1 MTAACDFAVEAD
13 GLSKSFGRTPVLRD
27 VTLRV
32 VRGEALTI
40 FGPNGAGKSTLLRL
54 CATLTRPTGGCLR
67 LFGSD
72 AIGPEVRR
80 RIGVV
85 SHQSFCYPDLTAREN
100 LTFFARA
107 YGAAAPEAEAVSWLA
122 RVGLADVAHR
132 PLRVLSRGME
142 QRLALA
148 RALLPTPDLVL
159 LDEPWSG
166 LDATAADVLTVLLA
180 TAKCE
185 GRTVITVTHD
195 LDRGLAIADRA
206 CILHRGQI
214 AWEGAVQ
221 HGGDGPDGLGGARAA
236 LNDAY
241 RRVTAPVAA

>member
-1 MTAACDFAVEAD
+1 VTVAQEVVVEAD
-13 GLSKSFGRTPVLRD
+13 GLGKSFGRTPVLRD
-27 VTLRV
+27 VSLRV
-32 VRGEALTI
+32 ARGEALTI
-40 FGPNGAGKSTLLRL
+40 FGPNGAGKSTMLRL
-54 CATLTRPTGGCLR
+54 CATLTRPTVGRLR
-67 LFGSD
+67 LFGNE
-72 AIGPEVRR
+72 AVGPEVRR

-107 YGAAAPEAEAVSWLA
+107 YGAAAPEQAAISWLD
-122 RVGLADVAHR
+122 RVGLADVENR

-166 LDATAADVLTVLLA
+166 LDATAADVLTGLLA
-180 TAKCE
+180 TAKRE

-195 LDRGLAIADRA
+195 LDRGLAIADRT
-206 CILHRGQI
+206 CILHRGRI
-214 AWEGAVQ
+214 VWEGAVQ
-221 HGGDGPDGLGGARAA
+221 PASEGQGGVGAARAA
-236 LNDAY
+236 LDAAY

>member
-1 MTAACDFAVEAD
+1 MTDAYEFVVEAD
-13 GLSKSFGRTPVLRD
+13 GLGKSFGRTPVLRD
-27 VTLRV
+27 VSLHV
-32 VRGEALTI
+32 ARGEALTI

-54 CATLTRPTGGCLR
+54 CATLMRPTGGCLR

-72 AIGPEVRR
+72 SLGPEVRR

-107 YGAAAPEAEAVSWLA
+107 YGESAPEQAAVSWLA
-122 RVGLADVAHR
+122 RVGLADVEDR

-166 LDATAADVLTVLLA
+166 LDATAADVLTELLA
-180 TAKCE
+180 TARGE

-214 AWEGAVQ
+214 AWEGVVR
-221 HGGDGPDGLGGARAA
+221 HGETGHARATLDA
-236 LNDAY
+236 AY